1 MSLVDIVSRHP
12 PPSIPQDPGH
22 QLAIVALPHVDF
34 IIPTRDGGD
43 FAQTQIVSKQLGS
56 LCFEE
61 IGDGKLS
68 SFPSVVVDFDE
79 FSEGKSTKEEY
90 AESFPSVVIDFDK
103 FSEAPL
109 FEYEFPLLPL
119 VGTFFLTIIGSGVLP
134 PNADLFHLLESLAH
148 DVLLTE
154 DLLFSFYLPQLVVL
168 NHFLYL

>member
-1 MSLVDIVSRHP
+1 MSLAYIVSRHP

-34 IIPTRDGGD
+34 IIPTRDGSD

-61 IGDGKLS
+61 IGDRKLS
-68 SFPSVVVDFDE
+68 
-79 FSEGKSTKEEY
+79 
-90 AESFPSVVIDFDK
+90 SFPSVVIDFDK

-154 DLLFSFYLPQLVVL
+154 DFFFSFYFPQLVVL